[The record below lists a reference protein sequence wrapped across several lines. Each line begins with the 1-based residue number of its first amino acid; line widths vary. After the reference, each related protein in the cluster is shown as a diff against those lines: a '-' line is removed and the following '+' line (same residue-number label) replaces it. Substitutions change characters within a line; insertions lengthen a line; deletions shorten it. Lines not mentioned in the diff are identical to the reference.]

1 MLHRPVREFEA
12 ALPFNQS
19 ESKLGPQLGPQLG
32 PPAALSAAKRS
43 VDQALADLRA
53 IEDQLEKQLRDLQS
67 YIRRAPAPVHA

>member
-19 ESKLGPQLGPQLG
+19 ESRLG
-32 PPAALSAAKRS
+32 PPAALSAATRS

-67 YIRRAPAPVHA
+67 YIRPAPAPVHA